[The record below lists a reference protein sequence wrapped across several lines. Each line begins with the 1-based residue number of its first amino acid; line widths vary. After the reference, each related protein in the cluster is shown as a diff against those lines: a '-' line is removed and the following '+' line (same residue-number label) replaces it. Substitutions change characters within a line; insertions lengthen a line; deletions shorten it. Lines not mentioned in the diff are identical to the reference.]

1 MKCIHLQKVRYFY
14 WLCFCI
20 TMLKSFQNDCEL
32 LGFILALPN
41 ISARSRFIQRY
52 LRPADQHRLCVHVA
66 NLVQG
71 HKSHRLPDDNLHQ
84 ALIRALSPQKKSLV
98 RLIKR
103 VRDPT
108 RRRHWDLNRQKGG
121 AIFSV
126 ILAGLIPLISDI
138 IIRAA
143 TKKK

>member
-1 MKCIHLQKVRYFY
+1 
-14 WLCFCI
+14 
-20 TMLKSFQNDCEL
+20 MLKSFENDCEL

-52 LRPADQHRLCVHVA
+52 LRPGDQHRLCVHLA

-71 HKSHRLPDDNLHQ
+71 YKSHRLEDGNLYKGV
-84 ALIRALSPQKKSLV
+84 IRALSPQKKSLV

-103 VRDPT
+103 VRDP
-108 RRRHWDLNRQKGG
+108 RKRRHWDLNKQKGG
-121 AIFSV
+121 AFFSV

-138 IIRAA
+138 IIRAV